1 MQNNNGQLM
10 GLEPIIKNYTPIT
23 SKGGARKRKT
33 EKIKTRRFKSRK
45 NKTRRRYR

>member
-10 GLEPIIKNYTPIT
+10 GLGPIIKNYTPIS

-33 EKIKTRRFKSRK
+33 RRLKSRRNKTR
-45 NKTRRRYR
+45 TRRRYR